1 MKNYFFF
8 FFLLSLSFCK
18 QQSAKDSSDSSISKY
33 SINPQNAA
41 DFFPDVCNFK
51 FMLIIPIDDAMC
63 SSCSEYS
70 LKWASNYGKKTN
82 YKIVIYRKSNKLLNE
97 ILIKKNINIDFLQ
110 NEHVEVNGNEKL
122 LKTKKMLFRPLVLKC
137 IHDVVNMT
145 ELTPVNIE
153 SVLKSL

>member
-1 MKNYFFF
+1 
-8 FFLLSLSFCK
+8 
-18 QQSAKDSSDSSISKY
+18 
-33 SINPQNAA
+33 
-41 DFFPDVCNFK
+41 
-51 FMLIIPIDDAMC
+51 MLIIPIDDAIC
-63 SSCSEYS
+63 SNCSEYS

-82 YKIVIYRKSNKLLNE
+82 YKIVIYRKSNKLLNG